1 MTSTRR
7 TATTRSAATTENTVQ
22 RNGTTARQRVLIA
35 AAQAK
40 AANLAKL
47 AEDEKAG
54 RVRPITGGV
63 TGYDP
68 VTGDFIVA
76 TPDGGEIRAQNLST
90 GAPTGS
96 VPVQRFPG
104 SQRASFNAPPSQGD
118 QGAILAEIEAS
129 QRDVFNALNADIS
142 AGGVETPTLR
152 HYELIPVNDARRR
165 VDALSI
171 RNRNGDDTSATNET
185 GVLKR
190 NGSAVTL
197 GTTILEVGDRL
208 SIEITNVGTGSLYW
222 AVNLVRV

>member
-1 MTSTRR
+1 MN
-7 TATTRSAATTENTVQ
+7 TTRSASATEKTVQ
-22 RNGTTARQRVLIA
+22 RNGNTARQRVLIA
-35 AAQAK
+35 AEQAK

-68 VTGDFIVA
+68 VTGDFIVG

-118 QGAILAEIEAS
+118 QGAILAEIEAA
-129 QRDVFNALNADIS
+129 QRDVFNALADEAFPFRLDGQPDGTYTIDPYQHYRVRIEALEGVTGATVTVSPTVGNVAEIGDAIS
-142 AGGVETPTLR
+142 ITVSGSASGTPVLGSV
-152 HYELIPVNDARRR
+152 LLRR
-165 VDALSI
+165 V
-171 RNRNGDDTSATNET
+171 G
-185 GVLKR
+185 
-190 NGSAVTL
+190 
-197 GTTILEVGDRL
+197 
-208 SIEITNVGTGSLYW
+208 
-222 AVNLVRV
+222 